1 MSQEDGIVVSGT
13 KGTDMPRNGG
23 TRAFFG
29 VEGDIPVGVW
39 FAIVGKAVVAS
50 GDNAK
55 DVYRRAKAAFPGK
68 EIFIARLPPNKVML
82 L

>member
-1 MSQEDGIVVSGT
+1 
-13 KGTDMPRNGG
+13 MPRNGD
-23 TRAFFG
+23 TQAFFG

-50 GDNAK
+50 GDNAGE
-55 DVYRRAKAAFPGK
+55 VYRRATAAFPGR
-68 EIFIARLPPNKVML
+68 EVFIARLPQNKVML